1 MLKHRLAVGIPL
13 GVLALAAF
21 LWPGWPGSLLF
32 LAFGAFLVVVGLKE
46 FHDMA
51 DAMGLPGA
59 RRASTVAGLGFLL
72 APPLAAI
79 LSPQSPVH
87 LAGALDAA
95 VLTLLLALL
104 AVDLLRAGPSRES
117 LARCGV
123 SLAAVAYV
131 AWSVSFLAK
140 LYFSG
145 VDGPRLALFA
155 VVATKSA
162 DIGAFVLGSLTA
174 KLPGGNHKLC
184 PRLSPKKSW
193 EGLVGGILASLACCF
208 GLLRLWPDSLT
219 LDGVQA
225 VTRTTALVFGLVAPC
240 LGLLGDVAE
249 SGFKRASGFK
259 DSGKL
264 PGLGG
269 VLDIL
274 DSPIFVAPCFYAY
287 LILTAAAA

>member
-1 MLKHRLAVGIPL
+1 MLKQRLAVGLPL
-13 GVLALAAF
+13 GLLALAAF

-32 LAFGAFLVVVGLKE
+32 LLFGGFLVVAGLNE

-51 DAMGLPGA
+51 EAMHLPGV
-59 RRASTVAGLGFLL
+59 RWASSLAGLALLL
-72 APPLAAI
+72 APFLVGAAT
-79 LSPQSPVH
+79 SRSPVR
-87 LAGALDAA
+87 LAGAMDAA
-95 VLTLLLALL
+95 VLTLLLTLL
-104 AVDLLRAGPSRES
+104 AIDLFRAGPSREA
-117 LARCGV
+117 LVRCGV

-131 AWSVSFLAK
+131 AWGVSFLAK
-140 LYFSG
+140 LYYSG

-155 VVATKSA
+155 VAATKSA
-162 DIGAFVLGSLTA
+162 DIGAFILGSLTA

-193 EGLVGGILASLACCF
+193 EGLFGGILASLACCF
-208 GLLRLWPDSLT
+208 GLLLLWPASLT

-225 VTRTTALVFGLVAPC
+225 VTWTTALVFGLVAPC
-240 LGLLGDVAE
+240 LGLLGDIAE
-249 SGFKRASGFK
+249 SGLKRASGFK

-287 LILTAAAA
+287 LMLAAAA

>member
-1 MLKHRLAVGIPL
+1 MLRQRLAVGLPL
-13 GVLALAAF
+13 AVLALAAF

-32 LAFGAFLVVVGLKE
+32 LLFGGFLVAYGLNE

-51 DAMGLPGA
+51 EAMDLPGV
-59 RRASTVAGLGFLL
+59 RRASTAAGLGLL
-72 APPLAAI
+72 FAPLLAAI
-79 LSPQSPVH
+79 LHPHSPIY
-87 LAGALDAA
+87 LAAALDAA
-95 VLTLLLALL
+95 VLTLLLVLL
-104 AVDLLRAGPSRES
+104 AVHLFRAGPSREA
-117 LARCGV
+117 LVRCGV

-145 VDGPRLALFA
+145 EDGPRLALFA
-155 VVATKSA
+155 VAATKSA

-174 KLPGGNHKLC
+174 RLPGGNHKLC

-193 EGLVGGILASLACCF
+193 EGLFGGILASLVCCL

-249 SGFKRASGFK
+249 SGLKRASGFK

-287 LILTAAAA
+287 ILLTTAA